1 MKIKHPSLG
10 LGISSLVLVLVTV
23 SLVGFGALNWLVA
36 RNDQDLTQ
44 KNIQYETAYYGA
56 DAKMQ
61 RIIGEVDKTLKSGD
75 SRNSLSQYGKIE
87 ADELLLTVDIDDD
100 QQLVAVLNLNGQ
112 DYQIQ
117 TYKVVNTREWDAT
130 KELNVWKAQ
139 D

>member
-10 LGISSLVLVLVTV
+10 LGISSLILVLITV
-23 SLVGFGALNWLVA
+23 SLVGFSALNWLVA
-36 RNDQDLTQ
+36 RNDHNLTQ
-44 KNIQYETAYYGA
+44 KNIQYEIAYYGA

-61 RIIGEVDKTLKSGD
+61 RIIGEVDKTLKSGV
-75 SRNSLSQYGKIE
+75 SKNSLSQYGKIE
-87 ADELLLTVDIDDD
+87 ADELLVTVQIDND
-100 QQLVAVLNLNGQ
+100 QQLVAVLNLHGQ

-117 TYKVVNTREWDAT
+117 AYKVVNTQEWDAT